1 MKNTGATLTRALT
14 GKIMEGEIPW
24 QRESMVG
31 QPQGHITA
39 ANSIG
44 NAMFN
49 GVEAI
54 YGGRFVQN
62 IVARKG
68 KGSWII
74 SKS

>member
-1 MKNTGATLTRALT
+1 
-14 GKIMEGEIPW
+14 MEREIPL

-31 QPQGHITA
+31 QPQGHITD

-49 GVEAI
+49 GNMAI

-62 IVARKG
+62 NVARRD